1 MDVERWLRSLG
12 LEQYEAAFR
21 ENEISE
27 RVLPSLTQDDL
38 KEIGVGP
45 VGHRRMLLEAIAAL
59 RANME
64 SNASSA
70 GVATQSSAPSIAPV
84 DCAERRQV
92 TVMFS
97 DLVGS
102 TALSTRMDPEDLR
115 EVISAYRKS
124 VAETVG
130 RFGGFVAKY
139 MGDGVLV
146 YFGYP
151 QAHEDDAERAVR
163 AGLELIAAIAALN
176 SAVALQTRVGI
187 ATGLVVVGDLIG
199 SGEAQE
205 RSMVG
210 ETPNLAAR
218 LQSVAGP
225 DMVVISETTR
235 RLVGSLFELDD
246 LGAIELKGLSGP
258 VRAWA
263 PLRSRPVTSR
273 FEALRAGALMPLV
286 GRDNEL
292 ALLLGQ
298 WERARSG
305 EGQVL
310 LLSGEPGIGK
320 SRLTTALLEHLTG
333 EPHGLLSYSC
343 SPQHVD
349 SAYYPV
355 IGLVERAAEFDHGD
369 APQQRLDKLDAYLAA
384 NAVPRSDAAVFA
396 DMLSLRHDGRY
407 AVQDLTPEQRR
418 ERTLQALVSQL
429 EMLAQHSP
437 LLIVFEDVHWCD
449 PTTLEF
455 LNRTVAAIASLR
467 VFAIVTSRPEF
478 NSPWAGQPHVAY
490 LKLDRLD
497 DEDARSIAAQLVGD
511 SALPANVLAAITA
524 RADGNPLFVEEITK
538 AVIEA
543 EREGPSRYAGPADMP
558 QAPSLPASLHASLM
572 ARLDR
577 LGTEAKEIAQIGAAI
592 GREFSQFLLA
602 AVALRSEGELRKSLD
617 RLIEAGLVFR
627 QGSPSRA
634 TYVFKHALVRDAAY
648 GTLLRGARRA
658 LHLRIAT
665 TLEEQWPDIVQAS
678 PESLAHHYTEAGAI
692 EHASAMWGMAGRR
705 SRTRSALAEAEGQLS
720 RALSQ
725 IGTLPP
731 TSSMRREQIALQ
743 VELVT
748 VLMHTKGYGAA
759 QTKAAA
765 EYARA
770 LIEHAEA
777 IGEPPED
784 PLLLFSVIYGF
795 WVVNIAAFN
804 GDAAREL
811 AVQFMQLAEMQS
823 GSGPLL
829 LAHRMMGMTLMSVGG
844 PVKGKEHLDRAI
856 LLYDAAEHRALATRF
871 GTDAQVAIL
880 EWRSRTHWL
889 LGFPLAARSDADRS
903 FMRARELDQ
912 AATLMHALAHSTAT
926 LILLGAVAEA
936 DARAAELI
944 ALAEDKKSSYWSANG
959 RMWRGCLM
967 AETGRSSEAVHTLI
981 SAIEVY
987 HSTGASI
994 YTPFVMSHLAR
1005 AQARLGRHHEALDV
1019 IDRAIAMAQ
1028 STKEQWCEAE
1038 LYRTKG
1044 ELFLVSRSADVATAA
1059 THFERALGI
1068 ARQQQ
1073 ARSWELRA
1081 ATSMARLWRDQ
1092 DKAAE
1097 ARDLLAPVY
1106 NWFSEGFDTVDL
1118 KEAKA
1123 LLDAL
1128 AS

>member
-1 MDVERWLRSLG
+1 MDVVVWLRSLG

-27 RVLPSLTQDDL
+27 RVLPRLTQDDL

-45 VGHRRMLLEAIAAL
+45 VGHRRTLLEAIAAL
-59 RANME
+59 RANTG
-64 SNASSA
+64 SNAPSVD
-70 GVATQSSAPSIAPV
+70 VATTSSAPSISPE
-84 DCAERRQV
+84 DRAERRQV

-102 TALSTRMDPEDLR
+102 TALSARMDPEDLR
-115 EVISAYRKS
+115 EVISAYQKS

-163 AGLELIAAIAALN
+163 AGLELIAAVVALN
-176 SAVALQTRVGI
+176 SAVTLQTRVGI

-205 RSMVG
+205 RSIVG

-218 LQSVAGP
+218 LQGVAGP

-235 RLVGSLFELDD
+235 RLVGNLFELDD
-246 LGAIELKGLSGP
+246 LGAVELKGLSSP

-273 FEALRAGALMPLV
+273 FEALRVGTLMPLV
-286 GRDNEL
+286 GRGNEL
-292 ALLLGQ
+292 DLLLRR

-320 SRLTTALLEHLTG
+320 SRLTTALLERIAG

-343 SPQHVD
+343 SPQYVD

-355 IGLVERAAEFDHGD
+355 IGLVERAAEFGHGD
-369 APQQRLDKLDAYLAA
+369 APHHRLDKLDAYLAD
-384 NAVPRSDAAVFA
+384 NAVPEPDAALFA
-396 DMLSLRHDGRY
+396 DMLFLRHDGRY
-407 AVQDLTPEQRR
+407 SVQDLTPEQQR
-418 ERTLQALVSQL
+418 ERTLQALVGQV
-429 EMLAQHSP
+429 EMLAQQSP

-455 LNRTVAAIASLR
+455 LNRTVAAIASLS
-467 VFAIVTSRPEF
+467 VFAIVTCRPEF
-478 NSPWAGQPHVAY
+478 NSPWAGQSHVAN

-497 DEDARSIAAQLVGD
+497 DQEARTIAAQLVGECT
-511 SALPANVLAAITA
+511 LPANVLAAIAA

-538 AVIEA
+538 AVMEA
-543 EREGPSRYAGPADMP
+543 ESEGTSGYAGPADMP
-558 QAPSLPASLHASLM
+558 QAPSVPTSLHASLM

-577 LGTEAKEIAQIGAAI
+577 LGTQAKEIAQIGAAI

-602 AVALRSEGELRKSLD
+602 AVASRSDGELRRSLD

-627 QGSPSRA
+627 QGGPSQDK
-634 TYVFKHALVRDAAY
+634 YVFKHALVRDAAY
-648 GTLLRGARRA
+648 GTLLRGARRE
-658 LHLRIAT
+658 LHLRIARAI
-665 TLEEQWPDIVQAS
+665 EGQRPDIVQGS

-692 EHASAMWGMAGRR
+692 ERAATLWGVAGRR
-705 SRTRSALAEAEGQLS
+705 SRTRSALAEAEAQLS
-720 RALSQ
+720 RALDQ

-731 TSSMRREQIALQ
+731 TLSRRREQIALQ

-748 VLMHTKGYGAA
+748 VLMHTKGYGAE

-770 LIEHAEA
+770 LIEQAAA

-784 PLLLFSVIYGF
+784 SLLLFSVIYGF

-811 AVQFMQLAEMQS
+811 ADQFMQLAAKQS

-829 LAHRMMGMTLMSVGG
+829 LAHRMMGMTLMSVGSPMEG
-844 PVKGKEHLDRAI
+844 REHLDRAI
-856 LLYDAAEHRALATRF
+856 ALYDATEHRALATRF

-880 EWRSRTHWL
+880 EWPSRTHWL
-889 LGFPLAARSDADRS
+889 LGFPLAARGDADRS
-903 FMRARELDQ
+903 FMCAREIDQ

-926 LILLGAVAEA
+926 LILLGDVAEA
-936 DARAAELI
+936 GARAEELV
-944 ALAEDKKSSYWSANG
+944 ALAEDKNSSYWSANG

-967 AETGRSSEAVHTLI
+967 AGSGRSSEL
-981 SAIEVY
+981 
-987 HSTGASI
+987 ST
-994 YTPFVMSHLAR
+994 R
-1005 AQARLGRHHEALDV
+1005 
-1019 IDRAIAMAQ
+1019 
-1028 STKEQWCEAE
+1028 
-1038 LYRTKG
+1038 
-1044 ELFLVSRSADVATAA
+1044 
-1059 THFERALGI
+1059 
-1068 ARQQQ
+1068 
-1073 ARSWELRA
+1073 
-1081 ATSMARLWRDQ
+1081 
-1092 DKAAE
+1092 
-1097 ARDLLAPVY
+1097 
-1106 NWFSEGFDTVDL
+1106 
-1118 KEAKA
+1118 
-1123 LLDAL
+1123 
-1128 AS
+1128 

>member
-1 MDVERWLRSLG
+1 MDLAGWLRRLG

-21 ENEISE
+21 ENKIDDT
-27 RVLPSLTQDDL
+27 VLLSLTAEDL
-38 KEIGVGP
+38 KELGVGF
-45 VGHRRMLLEAIAAL
+45 VGHRRKLLDAIVAL
-59 RANME
+59 RAEAGAPAPLSDAPPE
-64 SNASSA
+64 SRKAAKN
-70 GVATQSSAPSIAPV
+70 T
-84 DCAERRQV
+84 AERRQV

-102 TALSTRMDPEDLR
+102 TALSARMDPEDLR
-115 EVISAYRKS
+115 EVISAYRES
-124 VAETVG
+124 VTETVG

-151 QAHEDDAERAVR
+151 KAHEDDAERAVR
-163 AGLELIAAIAALN
+163 AGLELIAAVAALD
-176 SAVALQTRVGI
+176 SSVTLQTRVGI

-205 RSMVG
+205 RGIVG

-218 LQSVAGP
+218 LQGIAGP
-225 DMVVISETTR
+225 DMVVISDATR
-235 RLVGSLFELDD
+235 RLIGNLFDLQD
-246 LGAIELKGLSGP
+246 LGAVELKGLSSS

-273 FEALRAGALMPLV
+273 FEALRVGMLGPLV
-286 GRDNEL
+286 GRSDEL
-292 ALLLGQ
+292 DLLVRQ
-298 WERARSG
+298 WKRARSG

-320 SRLTTALLEHLTG
+320 SRLTAALLERLAG

-349 SAYYPV
+349 SAYHPV
-355 IGLVERAAEFDHGD
+355 IGLVERAAEFNHDD
-369 APQQRLDKLDAYLAA
+369 APEQRLDKLDAYLTA
-384 NAVPRSDAAVFA
+384 NVVPKSDAALFA
-396 DMLSLRHDGRY
+396 DMLFLRHDGRY
-407 AVQDLTPEQRR
+407 PVQDLTPEQQR
-418 ERTLQALVSQL
+418 ERTLRALVGQV

-455 LNRTVAAIASLR
+455 LNRTVAAVASLP
-467 VFAIVTSRPEF
+467 VFAIVTCRPEF
-478 NSPWAGQPHVAY
+478 NSPWASQSHVVY
-490 LKLDRLD
+490 LRLDRLD
-497 DEDARSIAAQLVGD
+497 DEDAKSIAAQLVGER
-511 SALPANVLAAITA
+511 ALPANVLAAIAA

-543 EREGPSRYAGPADMP
+543 EGEGSSGSAGQADMQ

-592 GREFSQFLLA
+592 GREFSQVLLA
-602 AVALRSEGELRKSLD
+602 AVASRTDGELRQSLD

-627 QGSPSRA
+627 HGAPPQV

-658 LHLRIAT
+658 FHLRIAQ
-665 TLEEQWPDIVQAS
+665 TLEERRPNVVQVS

-692 EHASAMWGMAGRR
+692 ERAAILWGIAGRR
-705 SRTRSALAEAEGQLS
+705 SRTRSALAEAEAQLS
-720 RALSQ
+720 RALGQ

-731 TSSMRREQIALQ
+731 TPSLRREQIALQ

-748 VLMHTKGYGAA
+748 VLMHTKGYGAE
-759 QTKAAA
+759 QTKVAA
-765 EYARA
+765 EFARA
-770 LIEHAEA
+770 LIEQAAA

-804 GDAAREL
+804 GDAAGEL
-811 AVQFMQLAEMQS
+811 ADQFMQLAVKHS

-829 LAHRMMGMTLMSVGG
+829 LAHRMMGMTLMSVGSPMTG
-844 PVKGKEHLDRAI
+844 REHLDRA
-856 LLYDAAEHRALATRF
+856 LALYEAAEHSALATRF
-871 GTDAQVAIL
+871 GTDARVAIL

-889 LGFPLAARSDADRS
+889 LGFPLAARTDADRS
-903 FMRARELDQ
+903 FVCAREIDQ

-926 LILLGAVAEA
+926 LILLGDVAEA
-936 DARAAELI
+936 DARAEELI
-944 ALAEDKKSSYWSANG
+944 ALAEDKNSSYWSANG

-981 SAIEVY
+981 SALEAY
-987 HSTGASI
+987 HATGATI
-994 YTPFVMSHLAR
+994 YTPFVMSYLAQ
-1005 AQARLGRHHEALDV
+1005 AQARLGRHDEALNV

-1028 STKEQWCEAE
+1028 RTKEQWCEAE

-1044 ELFLVSRSADVATAA
+1044 ELALASEGNVAAAEAD
-1059 THFERALGI
+1059 FERALGI

-1073 ARSWELRA
+1073 ARSLELRA
-1081 ATSMARLWRDQ
+1081 ATSMARFRRRQ
-1092 DKAAE
+1092 DKGDE
-1097 ARDLLAPVY
+1097 ARDLLAPIY
-1106 NWFSEGFDTVDL
+1106 DWFTEGFDTVDL
-1118 KEAKA
+1118 KAA
-1123 LLDAL
+1123 RRLLDAFV
-1128 AS
+1128 S

>member
-1 MDVERWLRSLG
+1 MDVVVWLRSLG

-27 RVLPSLTQDDL
+27 RILPSLTQEDL

-45 VGHRRMLLEAIAAL
+45 VGHRRTLLEAIAAL
-59 RANME
+59 RANTGG
-64 SNASSA
+64 N
-70 GVATQSSAPSIAPV
+70 APSADVAATSSVPNV
-84 DCAERRQV
+84 SPEDRAERRQV

-102 TALSTRMDPEDLR
+102 MALSARMDPEDLR
-115 EVISAYRKS
+115 EVISAYQRS

-163 AGLELIAAIAALN
+163 AGLEVIAAVVALN
-176 SAVALQTRVGI
+176 LAVTLQARVGI

-205 RSMVG
+205 RSIVG

-218 LQSVAGP
+218 LQGVAGP

-235 RLVGSLFELDD
+235 RLVGNLFELDD
-246 LGAIELKGLSGP
+246 LGAVELKGLSSP
-258 VRAWA
+258 VRVWA

-273 FEALRAGALMPLV
+273 FEALRVGTLMPLV
-286 GRDNEL
+286 GRGNEL
-292 ALLLGQ
+292 DLLLRQ
-298 WERARSG
+298 WGRARSG

-320 SRLTTALLEHLTG
+320 SRLTTALLERIAG

-355 IGLVERAAEFDHGD
+355 IGLVERAAGFGHGD
-369 APQQRLDKLDAYLAA
+369 APQQRLDKLDAYLAD
-384 NAVPRSDAAVFA
+384 NAVPEPDAALFA
-396 DMLSLRHDGRY
+396 DMLFLRHDGRY
-407 AVQDLTPEQRR
+407 PVQDLTPEQQR
-418 ERTLQALVSQL
+418 ERTLQALVGQV
-429 EMLAQHSP
+429 EMLAQQSP

-467 VFAIVTSRPEF
+467 VFAIVTCRPEF
-478 NSPWAGQPHVAY
+478 SPPWAGQSHVAY

-497 DEDARSIAAQLVGD
+497 DQEARTIAAQLVGEC
-511 SALPANVLAAITA
+511 ALPANVLAAITA

-543 EREGPSRYAGPADMP
+543 EGEGTSRYAGSADKP
-558 QAPSLPASLHASLM
+558 QPPSVPASLHASLM

-602 AVALRSEGELRKSLD
+602 AVASRSENELRQSLD
-617 RLIEAGLVFR
+617 RLIEAGLLFR
-627 QGSPSRA
+627 QGGPSQA
-634 TYVFKHALVRDAAY
+634 NYVFKHSLVRDAAY

-658 LHLRIAT
+658 LHLRIARA
-665 TLEEQWPDIVQAS
+665 LEGQRPDIVQAS

-692 EHASAMWGMAGRR
+692 ERAAALWGVAGRR
-705 SRTRSALAEAEGQLS
+705 SRTRSALAEAEAQLS
-720 RALSQ
+720 RALGQ
-725 IGTLPP
+725 IGTLLP
-731 TSSMRREQIALQ
+731 TPSLRREQIALQ

-748 VLMHTKGYGAA
+748 VLMHTKGYGADK
-759 QTKAAA
+759 TKAAA

-770 LIEHAEA
+770 LIEQAEA

-784 PLLLFSVIYGF
+784 PVLLFSVIYGF

-811 AVQFMQLAEMQS
+811 ADQFMQLAAKQS

-829 LAHRMMGMTLMSVGG
+829 LAHRMMGMTLMSVGS
-844 PVKGKEHLDRAI
+844 PMKGREHLDRAI
-856 LLYDAAEHRALATRF
+856 ALYDAAEHRALATRF

-903 FMRARELDQ
+903 FMCAREIDQ
-912 AATLMHALAHSTAT
+912 AATLMHTLAHSTAT
-926 LILLGAVAEA
+926 LMLLGDVAEA
-936 DARAAELI
+936 GARAAELI
-944 ALAEDKKSSYWSANG
+944 ALAEDKGSSYWSANG
-959 RMWRGCLM
+959 RIWRGCMM
-967 AETGRSSEAVHTLI
+967 AQSGRSSEAVHALT
-981 SAIEVY
+981 SALETY
-987 HSTGASI
+987 HSTGATI
-994 YTPFVMSHLAR
+994 YTPFVMSYLAR
-1005 AQARLGRHHEALDV
+1005 AQARLGRHNEALDV

-1044 ELFLVSRSADVATAA
+1044 ELVLVSRGADVAAVEA
-1059 THFERALGI
+1059 HFERALGI
-1068 ARQQQ
+1068 ARQQHS
-1073 ARSWELRA
+1073 RSWELRA

-1092 DKAAE
+1092 GKRQE
-1097 ARDLLAPVY
+1097 AHDLLAPVY
-1106 NWFSEGFDTVDL
+1106 GWFTEGFDTSDL
-1118 KEAKA
+1118 KKAKT
-1123 LLDAL
+1123 LLDEL
-1128 AS
+1128 R